1 MPLLP
6 SKPATGAQLRAWR
19 LGRQLTQA
27 QVARSLGVSAST
39 IGRWERRDRRLPAEI
54 VAMFPDLPALTLR
67 TESKPRAVSQLE
79 KRIVSG
85 VLTALERATATYREA
100 FKTSFASNAEV
111 INRMAASLAPK
122 PVLPPM
128 DFSKSVLNAYQS
140 RWVEI
145 QKNAAK
151 TVSEILK
158 SLAPVFEQIAAA
170 FPSEEEFERVSL
182 LLADRGWFLGLQFP
196 IGIVR
201 QIDELHTAADAE
213 AIEELMQDYVRERA
227 ERTIRAVQERCP
239 DRTSILDS
247 ALAAHLEGRYE
258 LSVPVLLAQADGVA
272 RDVLGGHFFQKE
284 KNPKPRPTKAR
295 KALEQKL
302 SDLGMELDNGFIEVA
317 LAPLYDGASI
327 GLPTWDRNERR
338 AIDPL
343 FGPLNRHA
351 RLHGLDTDYGTEGNS
366 GALSCYRSSFC
377 PWSPFWKTRAKPAR
391 SEWLKRWAAVRR
403 RPQRTAALHRVT
415 WTLARATS
423 NPRFLMSVPARRRF
437 TLLKNGAPA
446 HTSGLRRRRWIDD
459 TELSGVDASGGK
471 KAWLSPSATSR
482 TIRCAS
488 SLKSASLCKRPQNGS
503 LGEQVAQVP
512 RPEMT
517 LHREPTDDLRLEGR
531 ITPRVWS
538 SSRP

>member
-1 MPLLP
+1 VPLLP

-343 FGPLNRHA
+343 FGPLIARRSFMGSTPTTERKAILRAILLQEFLLPWSPFGRRELNRHA
-351 RLHGLDTDYGTEGNS
+351 RMAQAMGRGSET
-366 GALSCYRSSFC
+366 
-377 PWSPFWKTRAKPAR
+377 PA
-391 SEWLKRWAAVRR
+391 
-403 RPQRTAALHRVT
+403 RTAALHRVT

-423 NPRFLMSVPARRRF
+423 NPRFLMSVTARRRF
-437 TLLKNGAPA
+437 TLLKNGSAA
-446 HTSGLRRRRWIDD
+446 HTSGSSRRRRWQDD
-459 TELSGVDASGGK
+459 TD
-471 KAWLSPSATSR
+471 SR
-482 TIRCAS
+482 VSMPA
-488 SLKSASLCKRPQNGS
+488 P
-503 LGEQVAQVP
+503 GEGMAVP
-512 RPEMT
+512 LRDLT
-517 LHREPTDDLRLEGR
+517 HDSLRLHL
-531 ITPRVWS
+531 
-538 SSRP
+538 